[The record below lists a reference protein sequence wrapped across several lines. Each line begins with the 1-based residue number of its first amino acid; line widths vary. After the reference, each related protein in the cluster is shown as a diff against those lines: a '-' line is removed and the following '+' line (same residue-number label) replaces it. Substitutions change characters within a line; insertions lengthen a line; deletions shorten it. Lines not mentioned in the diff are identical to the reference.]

1 MVLLNQL
8 SLQQICKMYLNM
20 YSRNTIDFY
29 TAVNEF
35 STQQD
40 TVVNNTNI
48 NTILKTDSFVQKKSE
63 SQDTI
68 RFQNSHQIDF
78 SALDSIMKKSEEREL
93 QIQAQI
99 QEQLRRD
106 AAIQRWYRKQ
116 KDTTEILY
124 KEFGIADFPI
134 KPKLDKDLTQQNFLY
149 NFSSFK
155 PVEKQDVD
163 VVFVENQSNT
173 KADYKTNSLAHQDK
187 FKIVPKDIPGRVQF
201 DWITILLMVSVL
213 LLVWIRLINK
223 KYLLSLV
230 KSTVSFQESIT
241 LYREKNSLMEKASFM
256 VNLLFLSNISIFII
270 QLYLFYE
277 VDIAGIENYMFYFIV
292 IGSFV
297 ALYIFRALTS
307 SMTGFLFLKQ
317 NVFSE
322 FFHNV
327 NIYTKNTGLFLLPV
341 VITLQFLSYDYLPFI
356 VYTGIFVV
364 VILYLLHIVRSFQIF
379 IRKNVSISYM
389 ILYLCAFEFSPFLI
403 IYKIVFSL
411 V

>member
-1 MVLLNQL
+1 
-8 SLQQICKMYLNM
+8 M

-29 TAVNEF
+29 TAANKF
-35 STQQD
+35 SVQQD
-40 TVVNNTNI
+40 TVINNASI
-48 NTILKTDSFVQKKSE
+48 NATLKSDSFVQKKSDN
-63 SQDTI
+63 QDPIRHQTI
-68 RFQNSHQIDF
+68 QQSDF
-78 SALDSIMKKSEEREL
+78 SSIDSIIQRSEKREL
-93 QIQAQI
+93 QIQEQIQAQI
-99 QEQLRRD
+99 QEQLRKD

-116 KDTTEILY
+116 NDTSEILY

-134 KPKLDKDLTQQNFLY
+134 KPKLDNDLTQQNFLY
-149 NFSSFK
+149 NFLSVK
-155 PVEKQDVD
+155 PVEKQDSN
-163 VVFVENQSNT
+163 VVFVENKSNA
-173 KADYKTNSLAHQDK
+173 KADYKTNTVAQQDK
-187 FKIVPKDIPGRVQF
+187 LKFIPKDISGRVQF
-201 DWITILLMVSVL
+201 DWITILLMASIL

-230 KSTVSFQESIT
+230 KSIVSFQESIT

-270 QLYLFYE
+270 QLYLFYG
-277 VDIAGIENYMFYFIV
+277 VDIAGVENYMFYFIV

-297 ALYIFRALTS
+297 GLYIFRALTS
-307 SMTGFLFLKQ
+307 SMIGFLFLKQ

-327 NIYTKNTGLFLLPV
+327 NVYTKNSGLFLLPV

-356 VYTGIFVV
+356 VYTGILVV
-364 VILYLLHIVRSFQIF
+364 VILYLLHIIRSFQIF

>member
-1 MVLLNQL
+1 
-8 SLQQICKMYLNM
+8 M

-29 TAVNEF
+29 TAANKY
-35 STQQD
+35 SAQQD
-40 TVVNNTNI
+40 TVINNASI
-48 NTILKTDSFVQKKSE
+48 NTTLKSDSFVPKKSVN
-63 SQDTI
+63 QDTLRYRPI
-68 RFQNSHQIDF
+68 QQIDF
-78 SALDSIMKKSEEREL
+78 SSLDSIMQKSEEREL

-149 NFSSFK
+149 NFLSVK
-155 PVEKQDVD
+155 PVEKQDVN
-163 VVFVENQSNT
+163 VVFIENNSSI
-173 KADYKTNSLAHQDK
+173 KDEYKTNTVVQQDK
-187 FKIVPKDIPGRVQF
+187 FEIIPKDIPGRVQF
-201 DWITILLMVSVL
+201 DWITILLMVSIL

-223 KYLLSLV
+223 KYLISIV
-230 KSTVSFQESIT
+230 KSTISFQESIA

-270 QLYLFYE
+270 QLYLFYDA
-277 VDIAGIENYMFYFIV
+277 DIGGIENYMFYFIV

-307 SMTGFLFLKQ
+307 SLTGFLFLKQ
-317 NVFSE
+317 NIFSE

-356 VYTGIFVV
+356 VYTGIFTVI
-364 VILYLLHIVRSFQIF
+364 ILYLLHIVRSFQIF

>member
-1 MVLLNQL
+1 MQ
-8 SLQQICKMYLNM
+8 
-20 YSRNTIDFY
+20 
-29 TAVNEF
+29 
-35 STQQD
+35 
-40 TVVNNTNI
+40 
-48 NTILKTDSFVQKKSE
+48 
-63 SQDTI
+63 
-68 RFQNSHQIDF
+68 
-78 SALDSIMKKSEEREL
+78 KSEEREL

-149 NFSSFK
+149 NFLSVK
-155 PVEKQDVD
+155 PVEKQDVN
-163 VVFVENQSNT
+163 VVFIENNSSI
-173 KADYKTNSLAHQDK
+173 KDEYKTNTVVQQDK
-187 FKIVPKDIPGRVQF
+187 FEIIPKDIPGRVQF
-201 DWITILLMVSVL
+201 DWITILLMVSIL

-223 KYLLSLV
+223 KYLISIV
-230 KSTVSFQESIT
+230 KSTISFQESIA
-241 LYREKNSLMEKASFM
+241 LYREKNSLMEKALFM

-270 QLYLFYE
+270 QLYLFYDA
-277 VDIAGIENYMFYFIV
+277 DIGGIENYMFYFIV

-307 SMTGFLFLKQ
+307 SLTGFLFLKQ
-317 NVFSE
+317 NIFSE

-356 VYTGIFVV
+356 VYTGIFTVI
-364 VILYLLHIVRSFQIF
+364 ILYLLHIVRSFQIF

>member
-1 MVLLNQL
+1 
-8 SLQQICKMYLNM
+8 M

-29 TAVNEF
+29 TAVNIF
-35 STQQD
+35 SAQQD
-40 TVVNNTNI
+40 TVINNASL
-48 NTILKTDSFVQKKSE
+48 NTTLKSDSFVQKKPVN
-63 SQDTI
+63 QDTLRYQTI
-68 RFQNSHQIDF
+68 QQIDF
-78 SALDSIMKKSEEREL
+78 SSLDSIMQKSEEREL

-99 QEQLRRD
+99 QEQLRKE

-134 KPKLDKDLTQQNFLY
+134 KKKLDNDLTQQNFLY
-149 NFSSFK
+149 NFSSVK
-155 PVEKQDVD
+155 PVEKQDSN
-163 VVFVENQSNT
+163 VVFIENQSEV
-173 KADYKTNSLAHQDK
+173 KIDYKTNTLAQK
-187 FKIVPKDIPGRVQF
+187 ENFKIIPKDIPGRIQF
-201 DWITILLMVSVL
+201 DWITILLMVSIL

-223 KYLLSLV
+223 KYLISVV
-230 KSTVSFQESIT
+230 KSIVSFQESIT

-270 QLYLFYE
+270 QLYLFY
-277 VDIAGIENYMFYFIV
+277 DIEIHGIENYMFYIIL

-297 ALYIFRALTS
+297 GLYLFRSLTS
-307 SMTGFLFLKQ
+307 SLIGFLFLQQ

-327 NIYTKNTGLFLLPV
+327 NIYTKNIGLFLLPV

-364 VILYLLHIVRSFQIF
+364 GALYLLHIVRSFQIF

-389 ILYLCAFEFSPFLI
+389 ILYLCAFEFAPFLI

>member
-1 MVLLNQL
+1 MQK
-8 SLQQICKMYLNM
+8 ICKMYLNM

-29 TAVNEF
+29 TAANKF

-40 TVVNNTNI
+40 TVINNASI
-48 NTILKTDSFVQKKSE
+48 NTTLKSDSFVQKKSDN
-63 SQDTI
+63 QDILQHRPT
-68 RFQNSHQIDF
+68 QQMDF
-78 SALDSIMKKSEEREL
+78 SSIDSIMQRGEEREL

-106 AAIQRWYRKQ
+106 AAIQCWYRKQ
-116 KDTTEILY
+116 KDTSEILY
-124 KEFGIADFPI
+124 KEFGIAEFPI
-134 KPKLDKDLTQQNFLY
+134 KQKLDNDLTQQNFLY
-149 NFSSFK
+149 NFLSVK
-155 PVEKQDVD
+155 PVEKQDNN
-163 VVFVENQSNT
+163 VVFVENQSNA
-173 KADYKTNSLAHQDK
+173 KVDYKTNTLAQQDK

-201 DWITILLMVSVL
+201 DWITILLMASIL

-223 KYLLSLV
+223 KYLLSVV
-230 KSTVSFQESIT
+230 KSIVSFQEST
-241 LYREKNSLMEKASFM
+241 SLYREKNSLMEKASFM

-270 QLYLFYE
+270 QLYLFYG
-277 VDIAGIENYMFYFIV
+277 VDISGIENHVFYFIL

-297 ALYIFRALTS
+297 GLFIFRALTS
-307 SMTGFLFLKQ
+307 LMIGFLFLQ
-317 NVFSE
+317 QSVFSE

-327 NIYTKNTGLFLLPV
+327 NIYTKNMGLFLLPV
-341 VITLQFLSYDYLPFI
+341 VIILQFLSYDYLPFI

-364 VILYLLHIVRSFQIF
+364 VILYLLHIIRSFQIF

-389 ILYLCAFEFSPFLI
+389 ILYLCAFEFAPFLI